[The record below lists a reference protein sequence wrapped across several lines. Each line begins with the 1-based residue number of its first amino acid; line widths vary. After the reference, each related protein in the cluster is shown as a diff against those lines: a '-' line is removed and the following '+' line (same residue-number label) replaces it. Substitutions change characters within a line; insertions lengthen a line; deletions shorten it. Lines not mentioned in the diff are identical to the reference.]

1 MRTPENCTVVRLQR
15 AIGALIDEL
24 VDAVDAGEAGDPENP
39 AVLSTARERALRRHA
54 ARQRFSTHSTH
65 LRPPSA

>member
-1 MRTPENCTVVRLQR
+1 MRTPETRTVVRLQR

-39 AVLSTARERALRRHA
+39 TVLSMLESVRYARTQLTAIFHALDD
-54 ARQRFSTHSTH
+54 
-65 LRPPSA
+65 LRTPSA